1 MRASAA
7 SLRHFRCGGRL
18 VGTTASSRMSVSRG
32 WREKRRAGGCI
43 ELRGRLLPV
52 KDGEIDTGDSGGE
65 SEGPDDSEPEFLDAD
80 EIEGGGKQV
89 KSWRVPSSR
98 VKIQTADSHE
108 YVVNGSFPLDDPWW
122 TVSVKVTPHQYQSYA
137 KEPPSYELD
146 DDGLGEK
153 SILSLFLN
161 KCGVSDEHRTYFM
174 DWLSNYPPVTFS
186 TWKEKANNFGT
197 ANIQNIL
204 KHIENSESGAMAFMA
219 LEIPLVMKYLPKLLP
234 SKIRSLLT
242 LDVSDEE
249 SSDNT
254 LYAIEDM
261 LAVDPWKLG
270 FGLIIYRE
278 LHICGCEAAWESFC
292 QCEDLLETI
301 PALQTNALLIYREMK
316 KKCME
321 LGDTYVDLSE
331 LTSAV
336 TKSQDMSVEAAWEA
350 LEFLKEYEIVV
361 IEQKKVFLYSFY
373 CYEVTIAEYIQKIV
387 QRKTWN
393 IDINENDIFGD
404 GNEKQEK
411 EPSNQSSSQCPTAAF
426 CSAIGD
432 GSDEDMELLQPPD
445 CAAEP
450 ECPKLLDVDQK
461 KAGKMILANPVTVI
475 SGKGGCGKTTVVSLV
490 FKSMMQ
496 KESDEVEHA
505 CKALEE
511 DIDASE
517 EWFCDPMASST
528 NHNDSIRFL
537 LTAPTGKAAS
547 LLKKKTG
554 LPAATLHQV
563 TCSYSAW
570 KRLGNKDIKWKF
582 SHVEALVVDEASLV
596 SVRIFSAVL
605 KLLYN
610 HGRLAKLV
618 ILGDVRQLPSIE
630 PGNLLADVFADLSR
644 LNWAIELKTNHRA
657 ESQLIVDNATRIS
670 HQCCVEFDA
679 FVHIDGHSS
688 SKMPSEENKFIL
700 VSLADDVDLNAAISA
715 LLKNGPGLQDDK
727 HSQFIAFRRKD
738 CLLINDLCCIH
749 YSKHTIKNRKSRF
762 EFRCGDKVCCTKN
775 AYVKDLLSRRR
786 NCSEE
791 SNVASSDGI
800 VTVSHLQLE
809 DTGLPLGAGDP
820 GAKDQAKKEIED
832 DRLCNGEIFF
842 VVNDVEKDN
851 IRELTLSDGE
861 DRTYTLNYKLL
872 RSRSG
877 LRHAWARTIHTF
889 QGSEEDTVIYVLGNT
904 GWQNWKHVYTAVT
917 RGRKRVYIIA
927 RKTQLDK
934 AIASKARDRKTSL
947 KQRLKEKLPQRKTF
961 GQPAAMSSAQPE
973 SSQATEEQ
981 EAEVIL
987 TPHPLPYTQL
997 KSPPR
1002 FSCPPVPTTPI
1013 AGSCTLGGRPEHADH
1028 LMRTPPDRIQG
1039 CELDQS
1045 PPQKRTAGPV
1055 DDSETPKKIRAT
1067 NNRTN
1072 WAEESPNSQRFQQ
1085 LSLQSPCHKKL
1096 FNP

>member
-1 MRASAA
+1 MSAA
-7 SLRHFRCGGRL
+7 TAPATAVAATSSTRGSAVSIRHFRCGGRL
-18 VGTTASSRMSVSRG
+18 FGTTDSGRMSFSRG
-32 WREKRRAGGCI
+32 WREKRGGCI

-52 KDGEIDTGDSGGE
+52 KDEEPDARDNGGE
-65 SEGPDDSEPEFLDAD
+65 SEGPDSEPEFLDAD
-80 EIEGGGKQV
+80 EIEEGAKQL

-108 YVVNGSFPLDDPWW
+108 YVVNGCFPLDDPWW
-122 TVSVKVTPHQYQSYA
+122 TVSVKVTPHQFQSYA

-146 DDGLGEK
+146 EDGLGEQ

-161 KCGVSDEHRTYFM
+161 KCGVSDDHRKHFM
-174 DWLSNYPPVTFS
+174 DWLSNYPPVSFS

-197 ANIQNIL
+197 ANIPNIL
-204 KHIENSESGAMAFMA
+204 KQIENSESGAMAFLA

-242 LDVSDEE
+242 LDVSDQE
-249 SSDNT
+249 SSHDT
-254 LYAIEDM
+254 LYAIEYM

-278 LHICGCEAAWESFC
+278 LHICGCEATWESFR

-301 PALQTNALLIYREMK
+301 PALQTNALLIYREVK

-331 LTSAV
+331 LTNAV

-361 IEQKKVFLYSFY
+361 IEQKKVFLYSLY
-373 CYEVTIAEYIQKIV
+373 CYEVNIAEYIQKIV

-404 GNEKQEK
+404 DQSSNEMQE
-411 EPSNQSSSQCPTAAF
+411 EPNNKSSSQCPTAALG
-426 CSAIGD
+426 CVIGD
-432 GSDEDMELLQPPD
+432 GSDEGIELLQPPE
-445 CAAEP
+445 CSSEP
-450 ECPKLLDVDQK
+450 KCPKLLDADQK

-496 KESDEVEHA
+496 KESDEVEQA

-511 DIDASE
+511 DIDASQ
-517 EWFCDPMASST
+517 EWFCDTMASST
-528 NHNDSIRFL
+528 KHNDSIRVL

-570 KRLGNKDIKWKF
+570 KRLGNEQTEWKF

-605 KLLYN
+605 KLLYD

-618 ILGDVRQLPSIE
+618 ILGDVRQLSSIE
-630 PGNLLADVFADLSR
+630 PGNMLADVFADLSR

-700 VSLADDVDLNAAISA
+700 VSLADDVDLSTAIST
-715 LLKNGPGLQDDK
+715 LLKRGPGLQDDK
-727 HSQFIAFRRKD
+727 HSQFITFRR
-738 CLLINDLCCIH
+738 
-749 YSKHTIKNRKSRF
+749 NRKSRF
-762 EFRCGDKVCCTKN
+762 EFRCDDKVCCTKN

-786 NCSEE
+786 NCREE
-791 SNVASSDGI
+791 SNIAGSDGI

-809 DTGLPLGAGDP
+809 DTGLPLGTGEP
-820 GAKDQAKKEIED
+820 EAKD

-842 VVNDVEKDN
+842 VVNDVEKDK

-889 QGSEEDTVIYVLGNT
+889 QGSEEDTVVYVLGNT

-934 AIASKARDRKTSL
+934 AITIKARDRKTSL
-947 KQRLKEKLPQRKTF
+947 KQRLKEKLPQFKTF
-961 GQPAAMSSAQPE
+961 GHPAAMSSVHPE

-981 EAEVIL
+981 EAEVLL

-1013 AGSCTLGGRPEHADH
+1013 AVSCTLGEGERLEHAGH
-1028 LMRTPPDRIQG
+1028 IMRTPPDRIPD
-1039 CELDQS
+1039 CELEES

-1055 DDSETPKKIRAT
+1055 DETETPRKIRAK

-1072 WAEESPNSQRFQQ
+1072 WTEESPNSQRFQQ